1 MKPFC
6 SLHTGSGCLISSS
19 YAVSFLSFQPHT
31 VHEGGRLTI
40 IPLLMSHQSLCQW
53 QRSQPGQSRTSSSP
67 TLLQLQLLIGSRGA
81 QQRNIPPG
89 STRLFDK
96 AQKAKHN
103 IYNINQFNSILK
115 KRRSEQFWN
124 IKYIQYQ
131 LHRLQSCQSTCVLV
145 LTYDVIHMC
154 THHISEV
161 TLVLLSGG
169 SEI

>member
-1 MKPFC
+1 MIRPTSEAF
-6 SLHTGSGCLISSS
+6 LFSSCWKW
-19 YAVSFLSFQPHT
+19 L
-31 VHEGGRLTI
+31 
-40 IPLLMSHQSLCQW
+40 SHQQQLCCVVFIVSATHCTW
-53 QRSQPGQSRTSSSP
+53 RRAADNHP
-67 TLLQLQLLIGSRGA
+67 TLNEPSVYVNGSDHSLVRAGLAVLLLLSYSCNFLIGSRGA

-161 TLVLLSGG
+161 LL
-169 SEI
+169 